1 MKLLSLSYWQHKH
14 ITQGLARGSTL
25 ILCFTKTESRA
36 MTALL
41 SYCITARRSKDGHN
55 NGCIET
61 RDPLPSFVW
70 SRVRLRWRDEWMNDH
85 RWRSLWLLVCFLS
98 NLWAGVEAR
107 WRSGWL
113 LLLSQPPPP
122 PPATNTTSTVLWPVS
137 FFTIDSSLN
146 NHYSQLDKKWVESA
160 GPLIPDQYLTI
171 TYQWAH
177 LRDLFV

>member
-14 ITQGLARGSTL
+14 ITQGLARRSTL

-85 RWRSLWLLVCFLS
+85 RWRSLWLLVCFYQICGL
-98 NLWAGVEAR
+98 V
-107 WRSGWL
+107 WRQGEG
-113 LLLSQPPPP
+113 QGGCCFYPNPP

>member
-85 RWRSLWLLVCFLS
+85 RWRSLWLLVCFYQICGL
-98 NLWAGVEAR
+98 V
-107 WRSGWL
+107 WRQGEG
-113 LLLSQPPPP
+113 QGGCCFYP
-122 PPATNTTSTVLWPVS
+122 TSTVLWPVS

>member
-85 RWRSLWLLVCFLS
+85 RWRSLWLLVCFYQICGL
-98 NLWAGVEAR
+98 V
-107 WRSGWL
+107 WRQGEGQGGCCFYL
-113 LLLSQPPPP
+113 NPP

>member
-85 RWRSLWLLVCFLS
+85 RWRSLWLLVCFYQICGL
-98 NLWAGVEAR
+98 V
-107 WRSGWL
+107 WRQGEG
-113 LLLSQPPPP
+113 QGGCCFYPNPP

-146 NHYSQLDKKWVESA
+146 NHYSHLDKKWVESA

>member
-85 RWRSLWLLVCFLS
+85 RWRSLWLLVCFYQICGL
-98 NLWAGVEAR
+98 V
-107 WRSGWL
+107 WRQGEG
-113 LLLSQPPPP
+113 QGGCCFYPNPPP

>member
-85 RWRSLWLLVCFLS
+85 RWRSLWLLVCFYQICGL
-98 NLWAGVEAR
+98 V
-107 WRSGWL
+107 WRQGEG
-113 LLLSQPPPP
+113 QGGCCFYPNPP

>member
-1 MKLLSLSYWQHKH
+1 
-14 ITQGLARGSTL
+14 
-25 ILCFTKTESRA
+25 

-85 RWRSLWLLVCFLS
+85 RWRSLWLLVCFYQICGL
-98 NLWAGVEAR
+98 V
-107 WRSGWL
+107 WRQGEG
-113 LLLSQPPPP
+113 QGGCCFYPNPPP

>member
-1 MKLLSLSYWQHKH
+1 
-14 ITQGLARGSTL
+14 
-25 ILCFTKTESRA
+25 

-85 RWRSLWLLVCFLS
+85 RWRSLWLLVCFYQICGL
-98 NLWAGVEAR
+98 V
-107 WRSGWL
+107 WRQGEGQGGCCFYPNS
-113 LLLSQPPPP
+113 P

>member
-85 RWRSLWLLVCFLS
+85 RWRSLWLLVCFYQICGL
-98 NLWAGVEAR
+98 V
-107 WRSGWL
+107 WRQGEG
-113 LLLSQPPPP
+113 QGGCCFYPNPP

-137 FFTIDSSLN
+137 FFTINSSLN